1 MLKGIDVSY
10 YQKNI
15 DWQKVKPNID
25 FAILRCG
32 YGGDYKHQDDKRFVE
47 YANECERLNIP
58 YGVYLYSY
66 ATTDAKIES
75 EIKHTLRII
84 NGRKPFCVYIDM
96 EDAKTVKAGKQKLTA
111 FAKRYCEAIQAA
123 GFKAG
128 VYANQNW
135 FTNYID
141 VKMLQAEGFSIWC
154 ARYSDTEPNIG
165 VNFDLWQYTDS
176 GSVDGINGK
185 VDMNIMYND
194 IRTVATVQNKTVD
207 ELAAEVIAGK
217 WGNGKAREN
226 ALNKAGYDYEEIQSR
241 VNAFLAI
248 KKKSNI
254 EIAIIEIAAEV
265 ITGAWGNGAE
275 RKNRLTAAGYDYET
289 IQNIVNDLLKK

>member
-135 FTNYID
+135 FTNYLD
-141 VKMLQAEGFSIWC
+141 VKMLQAAGFSIWC

-194 IRTVATVQNKTVD
+194 IRTVATDTV
-207 ELAAEVIAGK
+207 AAEPVVSVQYYKKYTGNSKSLVDALKSLKIDSTFSHRKKIAK
-217 WGNGKAREN
+217 ANG
-226 ALNKAGYDYEEIQSR
+226 
-241 VNAFLAI
+241 VNAYVGL
-248 KKKSNI
+248 S
-254 EIAIIEIAAEV
+254 
-265 ITGAWGNGAE
+265 T
-275 RKNRLTAAGYDYET
+275 
-289 IQNIVNDLLKK
+289 QNIKLLNLLKQGKLKKA